1 LTELIADYLPTF
13 CQLVAAQPVVVYRIT
28 GQCKTI
34 LPSKATATDW
44 LRMLVREEAII
55 SLTQASRGWPR
66 QQGLYATNAPH
77 SLADSDR
84 SHITEQIFFWRYI
97 SECHLKDLMERLARL
112 LVPSELEP
120 YGVLALANVHM
131 AECSE
136 LLCSRPVQTQ
146 DPMGIAMQERGI
158 RTQELYPAIDPYA
171 TQLVANNIRKPL
183 AGSIQ
188 KTGTEQLRQVLQDI
202 REALHTLNLLY
213 ARAPLSSSGRSVE
226 PPRHSHRAY
235 STDHPIAGGA
245 SWETP
250 ESTQLTLIRNQEA
263 SVPGSHGVLF
273 LRPQKRLINSNT
285 TNTLPVAQP
294 ATAPPPTATPRAFS
308 TFLRENNMCFR
319 HAIGTACASST

>member
-1 LTELIADYLPTF
+1 
-13 CQLVAAQPVVVYRIT
+13 
-28 GQCKTI
+28 
-34 LPSKATATDW
+34 
-44 LRMLVREEAII
+44 
-55 SLTQASRGWPR
+55 
-66 QQGLYATNAPH
+66 
-77 SLADSDR
+77 
-84 SHITEQIFFWRYI
+84 
-97 SECHLKDLMERLARL
+97 MERLARL

-158 RTQELYPAIDPYA
+158 RTQELYNRYAGVQSVRTPTGTRAKACLATTSSLCPAIDPYA

-188 KTGTEQLRQVLQDI
+188 KTGTEQLRQVLQDT

-245 SWETP
+245 SWGTP